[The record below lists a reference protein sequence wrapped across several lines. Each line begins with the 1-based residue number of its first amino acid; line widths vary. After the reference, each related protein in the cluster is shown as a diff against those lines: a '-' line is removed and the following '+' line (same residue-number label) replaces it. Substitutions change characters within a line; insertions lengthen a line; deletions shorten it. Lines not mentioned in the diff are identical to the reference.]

1 MFYLY
6 NLDKINDK
14 VPPADSVYGQLT
26 KVIIQFLG
34 FVYYSR
40 IFFFARKKYATRKL
54 YGTEDALL
62 QFLCPMLAINQGD
75 LFLRPL
81 PWNDE
86 KQITVACLAWHSLMS
101 SVPLI
106 MSYECG

>member
-26 KVIIQFLG
+26 IVIIQFLG
-34 FVYYSR
+34 FVYHSR
-40 IFFFARKKYATRKL
+40 IFFPEKNATGKL

-75 LFLRPL
+75 LFLRLL
-81 PWNDE
+81 PCNDG
-86 KQITVACLAWHSLMS
+86 KQIVVACLAWHSLMS

-106 MSYECG
+106 ISCECG